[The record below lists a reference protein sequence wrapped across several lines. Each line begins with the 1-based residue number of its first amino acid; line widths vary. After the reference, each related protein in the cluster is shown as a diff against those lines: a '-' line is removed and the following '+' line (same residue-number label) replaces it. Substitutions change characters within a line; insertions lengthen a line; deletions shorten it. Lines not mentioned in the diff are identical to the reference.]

1 MINKIYKRIHNK
13 YSILFKFL
21 FFLRYLF
28 VIFFIS
34 VVMFFTIPH
43 FFDYKKK
50 DAVIKEFLLD
60 NYNLK
65 LQEYENIK
73 YNALPIPNIEIKN
86 IKAGVET
93 DTIKIDALS
102 LKIYPKLLNIYN
114 YVDFKTNK
122 IVLNKSRILLSD
134 NNLKALIAYIYNSKN
149 RLIILNS
156 NLQVKKSDSLLINI
170 KNLHFSNHRYNK
182 NIFTGEL
189 FKKKFKI
196 IISDNFNKINFKLF
210 KTGVKA
216 EVNLNEIKNEYLKN
230 GVFKSKF
237 LNSNLKF
244 NFKYDDKKI
253 KIYNSFFRNKDL
265 SFNNETIVIYK
276 PFFSFNS
283 IFKIEDI
290 DINLFKDL
298 NLNQILAQ
306 KEFIKNLNT
315 RNKID
320 FKSKKFDKN
329 LIDNLNLKINLSYGR
344 LTYTKDIEISDSL
357 FKCYGNINLLTEY
370 PILYFDC
377 KITSKDKKKF
387 LKGFSIKNKNK
398 NEIFNIKVEG
408 NVNILNNKINFKNIT
423 ANQDYEASKEDLN
436 YFKTSFERIFFNKNL
451 FGIFDIKKIREFII
465 EIS

>member
-149 RLIILNS
+149 KLIIINS

-210 KTGVKA
+210 KTGVTA

-244 NFKYDDKKI
+244 NFEYDDKKI

-298 NLNQILAQ
+298 NLNLILAQ
-306 KEFIKNLNT
+306 KEFIKNINT

-329 LIDNLNLKINLSYGR
+329 LIDNLNLKINLAYGR
-344 LTYTKDIEISDSL
+344 LTYTKIIEISDSL
-357 FKCYGNINLLTEY
+357 FKCQGNINLLIEY

-451 FGIFDIKKIREFII
+451 LGIFDIKKIREFII

>member
-1 MINKIYKRIHNK
+1 
-13 YSILFKFL
+13 
-21 FFLRYLF
+21 
-28 VIFFIS
+28 
-34 VVMFFTIPH
+34 
-43 FFDYKKK
+43 
-50 DAVIKEFLLD
+50 
-60 NYNLK
+60 
-65 LQEYENIK
+65 
-73 YNALPIPNIEIKN
+73 
-86 IKAGVET
+86 
-93 DTIKIDALS
+93 
-102 LKIYPKLLNIYN
+102 
-114 YVDFKTNK
+114 
-122 IVLNKSRILLSD
+122 LSD

-149 RLIILNS
+149 KLIIIKS

-210 KTGVKA
+210 KTGVTA

-244 NFKYDDKKI
+244 NFEYDDKKI

-298 NLNQILAQ
+298 NLNLILAQ
-306 KEFIKNLNT
+306 KEFIKNINT

-329 LIDNLNLKINLSYGR
+329 LIDNLNLKINLAYGR
-344 LTYTKDIEISDSL
+344 LTYTKIIEISDSL
-357 FKCYGNINLLTEY
+357 FKCQGNINLLIEY

-387 LKGFSIKNKNK
+387 LKGFSIKNKNKNK

-451 FGIFDIKKIREFII
+451 LGIFDIKKIREFII